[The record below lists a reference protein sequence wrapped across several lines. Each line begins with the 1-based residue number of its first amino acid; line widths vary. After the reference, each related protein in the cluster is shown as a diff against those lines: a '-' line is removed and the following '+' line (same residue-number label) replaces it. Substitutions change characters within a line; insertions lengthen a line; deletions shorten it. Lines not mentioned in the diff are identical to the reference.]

1 MKDTN
6 LGSLAG
12 FTFLLYNT
20 DCGCSISLTI
30 ENQDSIVEK
39 EWEIKSWVTSFK
51 LWAWNP
57 SHAVVIIIP

>member
-20 DCGCSISLTI
+20 DCGGSISLTI
-30 ENQDSIVEK
+30 ENQDSVVDK
-39 EWEIKSWVTSFK
+39 E
-51 LWAWNP
+51 
-57 SHAVVIIIP
+57 